1 MSRLA
6 AVHLPQLRFGE
17 FGHLKDS
24 SQCCLTQSDSQ
35 ESVNLQSVK
44 SRIHNMIFSRSAQHS
59 GSVTS
64 WRLGDINFHIF
75 LELHPFYLIR
85 RLKEPS
91 QISSCRFTRLARQN
105 FFAGKNPLA
114 PPPTPQNIPACSLM
128 DLIFILLSSS
138 LFSRSVLRLMVFHK
152 LKSISLVDQI
162 FGISCKNMMK
172 E

>member
-91 QISSCRFTRLARQN
+91 QISSCRFTRLAR
-105 FFAGKNPLA
+105 
-114 PPPTPQNIPACSLM
+114 
-128 DLIFILLSSS
+128 
-138 LFSRSVLRLMVFHK
+138 
-152 LKSISLVDQI
+152 
-162 FGISCKNMMK
+162 
-172 E
+172 